1 MEPFE
6 RDIIILRTKLFPNYA
21 ARERRAEMVVTVMEF
36 EDDQSVMMAARLPNY
51 RRGGGDLCQ
60 LNDVLIES
68 GFCALDLFAFPACS
82 FRNSYFVARPFS
94 F

>member
-60 LNDVLIES
+60 WNDVLVES
-68 GFCALDLFAFPACS
+68 QAFVLWISSRVPCVQ
-82 FRNSYFVARPFS
+82 F
-94 F
+94 